1 MMENNIRL
9 KILKCINKDKYVSG
23 QALAHLCHLS
33 TSTVSRY
40 LKELQDDGIIYRE
53 NRNRPWCIQEDIE
66 KYDDAKYDLEIDL
79 EANVIEID
87 RSITLNDEGRY
98 TKQQLANDR
107 RNLRFN
113 ITSPNGRLYKAFK
126 TLNPQKMLNVAFLEK
141 HLFTCKFC
149 NWASTEVINE
159 CSLDKHNLLT
169 RYFSACKTKYLEVLE
184 AKSPVWSNICDILC
198 TDVLGEQQL
207 LNQILKDYIDVL
219 TYIKDL
225 NQKTNEETILAS
237 LKSRQEKRLE
247 TDAFKHSKMDNINVY
262 DALSKNENHL
272 ALYWMLWCSIN
283 ELLKNGSLGNVQFSV
298 SYSKK

>member
-1 MMENNIRL
+1 MDNTVMI
-9 KILKCINKDKYVSG
+9 KILKCIDSDKYVSG
-23 QALAHLCHLS
+23 QTIAKLCEIS
-33 TSTVSRY
+33 TSSVSRY

-98 TKQQLANDR
+98 MKQQLANDR

-113 ITSPNGRLYKAFK
+113 ITSPNGRLYKVFK
-126 TLNPQKMLNVAFLEK
+126 TLNPQKMLNVAFLEN

-149 NWASTEVINE
+149 NWASTKVINE

-169 RYFSACKTKYLEVLE
+169 RYFSACKAKYLEVLE
-184 AKSPVWSNICDILC
+184 AKNSVWSIVCDILC
-198 TDVLGEQQL
+198 TDVFGEQQL

-225 NQKTNEETILAS
+225 NHKTNEETILAS
-237 LKSRQEKRLE
+237 LKSRQEKRLV
-247 TDAFKHSKMDNINVY
+247 TGAFKHSKMDDINVY
-262 DALSKNENHL
+262 DALSKTENHL

-283 ELLKNGSLGNVQFSV
+283 ELLKNGALGNVQFSV

>member
-1 MMENNIRL
+1 MKKIIMTN
-9 KILKCINKDKYVSG
+9 ILKCIESDKYVSG
-23 QALAHLCHLS
+23 QTIAKLCEIS
-33 TSTVSRY
+33 TSSVSRY
-40 LKELQDDGIIYRE
+40 LKELQADGIIYRE
-53 NRNRPWCIQEDIE
+53 NRNRPWCILEDIE
-66 KYDDAKYDLEIDL
+66 KYDDAKYDVEIDL
-79 EANVIEID
+79 EANIVGID
-87 RSITLNDEGRY
+87 RTIILNDEGRY
-98 TKQQLANDR
+98 TKQRLANDR
-107 RNLRFN
+107 RSLRFN

-126 TLNPQKMLNVAFLEK
+126 TQNPKKILNVAFREN
-141 HLFTCKFC
+141 HWFTCKFC
-149 NWASTEVINE
+149 NLASTEVINE
-159 CSLDKHNLLT
+159 YSLGKHNLLT
-169 RYFSACKTKYLEVLE
+169 NYFSACKTKYLEVLE

-225 NQKTNEETILAS
+225 NQKTNEKTILAS

-247 TDAFKHSKMDNINVY
+247 TDAFKHSKMDDINVY
-262 DALSKNENHL
+262 EALSKTENHL